1 MLSVNFPRTCA
12 GVVVA
17 DCTRIMAGDVDGGL
31 HVVANTETEEDGPEW
46 QLVATCKVTC
56 ST

>member
-1 MLSVNFPRTCA
+1 MLSVNFPRTCV

-17 DCTRIMAGDVDGGL
+17 DCTRIMAGDVGGGL